1 MRRDARYGNS
11 PAAWIRND
19 PGNHKFYSEIGIME
33 LFDTIMLVVHCI
45 HSEYTVNIKN
55 YGGMNDFRKDI
66 DVSNFNVYGIISF
79 LIQKKCKW

>member
-1 MRRDARYGNS
+1 
-11 PAAWIRND
+11 
-19 PGNHKFYSEIGIME
+19 ME